1 MADVRSAPAP
11 AAAAGLIQPGDVLD
25 SHAPTSAAGIV
36 EPGVSHRSSLGPLM
50 RPIEAISAA
59 LLVALIGL
67 VLVAVFW
74 RYVLG
79 SPITAADE
87 IASFIF
93 LWLVMLGSVIAIDR
107 NEHLRLALLLNKV
120 GPRTRRLLEA
130 IGLVVMATFLGALLP
145 SAVEH
150 TMEEQA
156 VISPALEISM
166 AWRVAGIPLGMVLML
181 AALAVKLWRETSRRD
196 LLLSVAI
203 VAAATAALWLM
214 TP

>member
-1 MADVRSAPAP
+1 MNDVRSAPAP
-11 AAAAGLIQPGDVLD
+11 AAGTGLIEPGDVLD

-36 EPGVSHRSSLGPLM
+36 EPGVPHRSSLGPLM

-79 SPITAADE
+79 SPITSADE

-120 GPRTRRLLEA
+120 GPRTRGLLEA
-130 IGLVVMATFLGALLP
+130 IGR
-145 SAVEH
+145 SEEH
-150 TMEEQA
+150 TSELQ
-156 VISPALEISM
+156 
-166 AWRVAGIPLGMVLML
+166 
-181 AALAVKLWRETSRRD
+181 SRQY
-196 LLLSVAI
+196 L
-203 VAAATAALWLM
+203 
-214 TP
+214 

>member
-11 AAAAGLIQPGDVLD
+11 AAGTGLIEPGEVFD
-25 SHAPTSAAGIV
+25 SHAPTSAAGII
-36 EPGVSHRSSLGPLM
+36 EPAVSHRSSLGPLM

-67 VLVAVFW
+67 VLVSVFW

-107 NEHLRLALLLNKV
+107 NEHLRLALLLNNV
-120 GPRTRRLLEA
+120 GPRTRSRLEA
-130 IGLVVMATFLGALLP
+130 VGLV
-145 SAVEH
+145 
-150 TMEEQA
+150 
-156 VISPALEISM
+156 
-166 AWRVAGIPLGMVLML
+166 
-181 AALAVKLWRETSRRD
+181 
-196 LLLSVAI
+196 
-203 VAAATAALWLM
+203 
-214 TP
+214 